1 MSVLRG
7 SFLTTDR
14 SHNIVFVLQFL
25 TLKNCELQQ
34 RQRPFGHWWGP
45 PMMVCGGQLLQ
56 GISVTVV
63 DLVHGGPEEVQSYG
77 QIDNLGK
84 NVSTSYFTLKPVH

>member
-1 MSVLRG
+1 ML
-7 SFLTTDR
+7 
-14 SHNIVFVLQFL
+14 
-25 TLKNCELQQ
+25 
-34 RQRPFGHWWGP
+34 
-45 PMMVCGGQLLQ
+45 GGQLLQ

-84 NVSTSYFTLKPVH
+84 NVSTSYFTLKPVQ